1 MFWGW
6 RFGGKSCRIGGDT
19 GKSGGDF
26 LDDVTLRRAQKG
38 DAEAFEALVTPYEG
52 MIWRVC
58 WHYIGHVEDAR
69 DCAQEAMLK
78 AWRSIGAYRRDCSLE
93 SWLYRICAS
102 VCVDFLRRSRRS
114 EAEPLS
120 AMTEAGFDPPDPA
133 APPDRQ
139 VAERQERE
147 ALRRAVAMLPEDMRT
162 VLILYALEKKKYE
175 EIAVITGTAVGTVKS
190 RLNRA
195 RQRLQEILSER
206 EQSGEAIV
214 QQSRRRDAR

>member
-6 RFGGKSCRIGGDT
+6 RFGLKSCRIGVNNGR
-19 GKSGGDF
+19 SGGDP
-26 LDDVTLRRAQKG
+26 LDEMTLRRAQKG
-38 DAEAFEALVTPYEG
+38 DAGAFEALVTPYEG

-58 WHYIGHVEDAR
+58 WHYTGHVEDAR
-69 DCAQEAMLK
+69 DCAQESLLK

-93 SWLYRICAS
+93 SWLYRVCAS
-102 VCVDFLRRSRRS
+102 VCIDFLRRNRRG
-114 EAEPLS
+114 ETEPLS

-133 APPDRQ
+133 APPDSQ
-139 VAERQERE
+139 FAQRQERE
-147 ALRRAVAMLPEDMRT
+147 ALRRALALLPEDMRT

-195 RQRLQEILSER
+195 REKLQEILAEM
-206 EQSGEAIV
+206 EQSGENAV

>member
-1 MFWGW
+1 MDEV
-6 RFGGKSCRIGGDT
+6 S
-19 GKSGGDF
+19 
-26 LDDVTLRRAQKG
+26 LRRAQKG
-38 DAEAFEALVTPYEG
+38 DAAAFEALVTPYES

-58 WHYIGHVEDAR
+58 WHYTGHTEDAR
-69 DCAQEAMLK
+69 DCAQEALLK

-102 VCVDFLRRSRRS
+102 VCVDFQRRMKRNAS
-114 EAEPLS
+114 ESLT
-120 AMTEAGFDPPDPA
+120 AMTEEGFDLPDPA
-133 APPDRQ
+133 AAPDERAQ
-139 VAERQERE
+139 QRQERE

-162 VLILYALEKKKYE
+162 ALILYALEKKKYE
-175 EIAVITGTAVGTVKS
+175 DIAVITGVSVGTVKS

-206 EQSGEAIV
+206 EQSGETVV

>member
-1 MFWGW
+1 M
-6 RFGGKSCRIGGDT
+6 DE
-19 GKSGGDF
+19 
-26 LDDVTLRRAQKG
+26 LTLRRAQKG
-38 DAEAFEALVTPYEG
+38 DAGAFEALMTPYES

-58 WHYIGHVEDAR
+58 WHYTGHTEDAR
-69 DCAQEAMLK
+69 DCAQEALLK
-78 AWRSIGAYRRDCSLE
+78 AWRSIGAYRRDCSME

-102 VCVDFLRRSRRS
+102 VCVDHLRRGKRHD
-114 EAEPLS
+114 AESLS
-120 AMTEAGFDPPDPA
+120 VMAGEGFDPVDPA
-133 APPDRQ
+133 AGPEEQ
-139 VAERQERE
+139 VVARQERE
-147 ALRRAVAMLPEDMRT
+147 ELRRAMAMLPEDMRT